1 MSCGATSTLV
11 VHMAFDENPD
21 PFGSFNSDTKLVLD
35 SGFSVFIHDAL
46 TFSPLGLWHSSSH
59 AEAKSV
65 EPGSDNPL
73 KPKLRA
79 LHPCP
84 SHVI

>member
-21 PFGSFNSDTKLVLD
+21 HFGSFNSDTKLVLD

-46 TFSPLGLWHSSSH
+46 SFSSLELWPSISP
-59 AEAKSV
+59 EKGTPV
-65 EPGSDNPL
+65 EPGY
-73 KPKLRA
+73 
-79 LHPCP
+79 
-84 SHVI
+84 